1 MRVMEKDSDESGVDD
16 DSLDSDDEEEKLS
29 IHGYVPV

>member
-1 MRVMEKDSDESGVDD
+1 MRTKEKDSDESGVDD

-29 IHGYVPV
+29 LHEYVPV